1 MKQEIVC
8 IPCGKKLR
16 ELLLPP
22 EDGEHVKFVKGAAL
36 TSFICDNCSR
46 EIPAGAQAEALSI
59 YTDNI
64 PYSKWEHCYIKSDG
78 VGE

>member
-1 MKQEIVC
+1 MKRKIVC
-8 IPCGKKLR
+8 IPCGEKLKN
-16 ELLLPP
+16 LFQPSWY
-22 EDGEHVKFVKGAAL
+22 GEHVKFVKGAAL
-36 TSFICDNCSR
+36 PSFICDNCSH
-46 EIPAGAQAEALSI
+46 EIPAGDQAEALSI